1 MASGSY
7 FRDLEAEYIAAALGG
22 ETSDQ
27 ELVPV
32 PEETLAQA
40 QSVWAGYVRSDDG
53 ATLYAIGEREDVVID
68 DELLNGYLMDD
79 PFAAPLEPEFQVQ
92 AITSVI
98 EVVGHA
104 PSENE
109 VVDARSEAFVT

>member
-7 FRDLEAEYIAAALGG
+7 FRDLEAEYIAAALGD
-22 ETSDQ
+22 ETSDR
-27 ELVPV
+27 ELAPT
-32 PEETLAQA
+32 PEETRIET

-53 ATLYAIGEREDVVID
+53 TTLYAIGERE
-68 DELLNGYLMDD
+68 
-79 PFAAPLEPEFQVQ
+79 
-92 AITSVI
+92 

-109 VVDARSEAFVT
+109 VVDALSEAFVT